1 MNIVAGKYEILEKI
15 GGGGM
20 GEVYRAHQL
29 DVERTVA
36 LKMLSPAL
44 AADSAF
50 RERFRQEAIIIARLS
65 HPYIVNVI
73 GIEPWQETF

>member
-20 GEVYRAHQL
+20 GDVYRAHQL

-50 RERFRQEAIIIARLS
+50 RERFRQEARAAANLS
-65 HPYIVNVI
+65 HP
-73 GIEPWQETF
+73 